1 MAKERKAERICR
13 KDGKNCFVEMLDS
26 SFPIDKI
33 QMDFISYDVNAAAGS
48 RQTANIG
55 IYLDAD
61 KFLGLVNKVRTSGKE
76 YTKYC
81 NDHPEFKKPL
91 FEQMGGVSAKSLKA
105 RGKERP
111 DGMGISRVFT
121 ISASKKGYFLTA
133 KSGPGQEDEKGLIV
147 PKYKEPEQRVSIA
160 LDHDTLMEL
169 LSIGEARYNAYLA
182 AQYVLSPISNRER
195 TGTTTTQPQ
204 TTPKPA
210 ATQTKPKP
218 ATTPTQTRAV
228 NQSTPAPDYSSELD
242 VTDADLPF

>member
-1 MAKERKAERICR
+1 MAKEKKVERICR

-26 SFPIDKI
+26 CFPIDKV

-48 RQTANIG
+48 RQTANIP
-55 IYLDAD
+55 IYLDGEE
-61 KFLGLVNKVRTSGKE
+61 FLGLVKKVENDGKA

-91 FEQMGGVSAKSLKA
+91 FEKMGGTSAKSLKV

-133 KSGPGQEDEKGLIV
+133 KSGPGEEDEKGLIV
-147 PKYKEPEQRVSIA
+147 PRYKDPEQRVSIA
-160 LDHDTLMEL
+160 MDHDTLMEL
-169 LSIGEARYNAYLA
+169 LCMGDARYRAYLTA
-182 AQYVLSPISNRER
+182 EYVLNPISKRER
-195 TGTTTTQPQ
+195 GTTGGTQQKPQ
-204 TTPKPA
+204 TQKPTTA
-210 ATQTKPKP
+210 QTQQTKPAPASKP
-218 ATTPTQTRAV
+218 ATTQV
-228 NQSTPAPDYSSELD
+228 PDYSSELE